1 MKHFENK
8 NGMLFIGECNALE
21 LVKRYGTPLY
31 VYDEQRIQENTKR
44 IMQVFQKH
52 YKKTM
57 VFYAV
62 KANNNPVLM
71 HILKEEGC
79 GADIS
84 NPEEMHI
91 ALKSGISKEH
101 MLCSAVF
108 PSDEELQ
115 WMLKNKITMHIGDFS
130 EVKRLLSFEVPKI
143 FSVRINPGAGN
154 GRFKG
159 LITGG
164 SDAKF
169 GISPQ
174 EALEAY
180 VLAKNAGVNHFGIHM
195 MTGSCILDE
204 KYFEEITKKLFNIA
218 GEIKKKLDFTF
229 DFIDIGGGFGI
240 PYQNEKELNIEY
252 MAKRVCAVFEEQCNH
267 YALGEPF
274 LYLEPGRYLLADAG
288 VLLTKV
294 NAIKRDKKTF
304 VGVDAG
310 MNTLIR
316 PMLYGAYHEVSIANK
331 MDAKP
336 QGRVNIVGPI
346 CENTDQFAQ
355 DRLFPAVEPGDILAI
370 FDVGAYGF
378 AMSSQYNGK
387 PRAAEVLV
395 KNGNSFCIRKRET
408 LKDVLKNIQIPR
420 T

>member
-1 MKHFENK
+1 M
-8 NGMLFIGECNALE
+8 
-21 LVKRYGTPLY
+21 
-31 VYDEQRIQENTKR
+31 
-44 IMQVFQKH
+44 
-52 YKKTM
+52 
-57 VFYAV
+57 
-62 KANNNPVLM
+62 
-71 HILKEEGC
+71 
-79 GADIS
+79 
-84 NPEEMHI
+84 
-91 ALKSGISKEH
+91 
-101 MLCSAVF
+101 
-108 PSDEELQ
+108 
-115 WMLKNKITMHIGDFS
+115 
-130 EVKRLLSFEVPKI
+130 
-143 FSVRINPGAGN
+143 
-154 GRFKG
+154 
-159 LITGG
+159 
-164 SDAKF
+164 
-169 GISPQ
+169 
-174 EALEAY
+174 
-180 VLAKNAGVNHFGIHM
+180 
-195 MTGSCILDE
+195 
-204 KYFEEITKKLFNIA
+204 
-218 GEIKKKLDFTF
+218 
-229 DFIDIGGGFGI
+229 
-240 PYQNEKELNIEY
+240 
-252 MAKRVCAVFEEQCNH
+252 
-267 YALGEPF
+267 
-274 LYLEPGRYLLADAG
+274 ADAG